1 VASDFQ
7 KDFAPVSQAVKSPV
21 HVRKTKNFPDVPVT
35 KVSPAVVAVP
45 SEDANVFDLPE
56 ARVEFQVAG
65 KADKGAAIVQTSGT
79 VAEVVIVVV
88 PVTKAVVRDVPDVL
102 INEDVQVPI
111 EHEGTVENWAA
122 VAVVA
127 ATQAYPISLAAI
139 APEVAVKR
147 KFTSKK
153 SEAVSIAVEKVIV
166 AVEVQIEAP
175 TVVAFVQVAVPRAA
189 VPTTP
194 APRPQKA
201 TETVRARMIN
211 FIYVY

>member
-7 KDFAPVSQAVKSPV
+7 KDFAPVSQASKVPV
-21 HVRKTKNFPDVPVT
+21 HVKKTKNFPDVPVT

-45 SEDANVFDLPE
+45 SEDANVFDLE
-56 ARVEFQVAG
+56 AARVVFQDAG
-65 KADKGAAIVQTSGT
+65 KADKGAAIVQTRGT
-79 VAEVVIVVV
+79 VVEVVIVVV

-111 EHEGTVENWAA
+111 LHEGTVENWAA

-127 ATQAYPISLAAI
+127 AMQAYPISLAAI
-139 APEVAVKR
+139 APEAAVKR
-147 KFTSKK
+147 KFISKK
-153 SEAVSIAVEKVIV
+153 SEAVAIAVEKVTV

-175 TVVAFVQVAVPRAA
+175 TVVALVQVAVPRAA
-189 VPTTP
+189 VPITP
-194 APRPQKA
+194 SPRAQKA
-201 TETVRARMIN
+201 TETARARMMN